1 MHVLFPKTA
10 VAKCPLNRYGRT
22 GRKEVNV
29 DYQFQFSLFIVR
41 DACPLFT
48 FTMQPAGIIGVAAEE
63 SKNR

>member
-1 MHVLFPKTA
+1 MPI
-10 VAKCPLNRYGRT
+10 NRYGRT

-41 DACPLFT
+41 DACPHLT

-63 SKNR
+63 SKK